1 MKKTG
6 LILVVQSILCV
17 LLALLLIAAVIGI
30 YRDGAAARAED
41 PLARI
46 FTPELAAER
55 LRPIA
60 PLFFAVLGLTAVG
73 LILRIK
79 AEKGLGPVQGGRPDN
94 RARGGKIV
102 RTVLLI
108 AAIVL
113 IIAGLFNAGA
123 RDVFSKAVRICT
135 ECVGLG

>member
-1 MKKTG
+1 MKKDR
-6 LILVVQSILCV
+6 LILAVQSILCV

-30 YRDGAAARAED
+30 YREGAAARAED

-46 FTPELAAER
+46 FTQALAAER

-60 PLFFAVLGLTAVG
+60 PLFFAAVGLTAVG
-73 LILRIK
+73 LLLRVRD
-79 AEKGLGPVQGGRPDN
+79 EKSLGPVPGGRADN
-94 RARGGKIV
+94 RARGGRIV

-113 IIAGLFNAGA
+113 IIAGLFNGSA

>member
-1 MKKTG
+1 MKKAR

-30 YRDGAAARAED
+30 YREGAATRAED

-46 FTPELAAER
+46 FTPALAAER

-60 PLFFAVLGLTAVG
+60 PLFFAAVGLTAVG
-73 LILRIK
+73 LILRVK
-79 AEKGLGPVQGGRPDN
+79 DEKGLGPVQGGKTEN
-94 RARGGKIV
+94 RARGGAIV

-113 IIAGLFNAGA
+113 IIAGLFNGSA

>member
-46 FTPELAAER
+46 FTPADSFAEAPVCCAKRSASSLSDIPKYTLQRTLRSWLSLRSFLAAMVCW
-55 LRPIA
+55 PSN
-60 PLFFAVLGLTAVG
+60 T
-73 LILRIK
+73 
-79 AEKGLGPVQGGRPDN
+79 
-94 RARGGKIV
+94 
-102 RTVLLI
+102 
-108 AAIVL
+108 
-113 IIAGLFNAGA
+113 
-123 RDVFSKAVRICT
+123 
-135 ECVGLG
+135 

>member
-60 PLFFAVLGLTAVG
+60 PLFFAVLGL
-73 LILRIK
+73 
-79 AEKGLGPVQGGRPDN
+79 GPVQGGRTEN
-94 RARGGKIV
+94 SARGGKIV